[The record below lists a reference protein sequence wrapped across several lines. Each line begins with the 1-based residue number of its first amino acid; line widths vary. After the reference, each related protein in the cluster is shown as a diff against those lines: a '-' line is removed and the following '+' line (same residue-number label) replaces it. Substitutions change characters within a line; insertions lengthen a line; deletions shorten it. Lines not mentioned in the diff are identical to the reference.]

1 MKDIFQG
8 FQIQRSLVKEMFRYS
23 LGLMPNALMW
33 WIMNSSDRIM
43 ITAFLGAS
51 ANGLFAVAYKIP
63 TLLTTIANTFTQAWS
78 YSAIREAESDDKDDY
93 SNKVY
98 EGLVAVVLLLS
109 CGMILFIKPFFR
121 FYVEESYFVAWRY
134 APLLIISFVFIT
146 LSTFVGTTYIVYKD
160 SKGFL
165 KGAILGAVLN
175 IVLNLILIPQIG
187 INGAGAATAIGY
199 IFVFFYRVKDTQKY
213 LKLAVMNKRDVAGYA
228 LLLLMSVTV
237 YWNDWKGYGILFLE
251 FLCAV
256 IVFRK
261 FIMEMAQS
269 LLKRQKITL

>member
-1 MKDIFQG
+1 
-8 FQIQRSLVKEMFRYS
+8 
-23 LGLMPNALMW
+23 
-33 WIMNSSDRIM
+33 M
-43 ITAFLGAS
+43 IKT
-51 ANGLFAVAYKIP
+51 
-63 TLLTTIANTFTQAWS
+63 
-78 YSAIREAESDDKDDY
+78 DY